1 MDGLVYKLLFMCL
14 LIISDDC
21 WQKDVR
27 YSWKH
32 PLRQAG
38 TPGRNHI
45 AVIKQAYG
53 QTATIVEYPLCYRQR
68 RTIVLPASQGIT
80 ALNVLAQDEPNA
92 VLTDGS
98 RLPLVAVHK
107 AGKEVVK
114 KAVSG
119 FLHIVRH
126 YIDTVNG

>member
-1 MDGLVYKLLFMCL
+1 MDGFVYIFMCL
-14 LIISDDC
+14 IIISDDC
-21 WQKDVR
+21 WQKEVR
-27 YSWKH
+27 YPWKH
-32 PLRQAG
+32 SSRQAG

-53 QTATIVEYPLCYRQR
+53 QAASVVEYPLCYRQR
-68 RTIVLPASQGIT
+68 STIVLLASQGIT
-80 ALNVLAQDEPNA
+80 TLNVLAQNEPNT
-92 VLTDGS
+92 VLTNGS
-98 RLPLVAVHK
+98 RLPLIAVYK

-126 YIDTVNG
+126 DIDTVNG